1 MTFVRHSDRPAATDP
16 MLMPSK
22 PPIIAV
28 KGLTRDFPPV
38 RALDDVSLAFESGMV
53 HGLIGENGAGKSTL
67 MNVLS
72 GLIRPTAGR
81 VLIDGRAIDF
91 HSARDAQNAG
101 IAMIHQEL
109 NLVPELSVADNIFLG
124 RESRRMGLLDRR
136 GMAEQAAAH
145 LASVG
150 SSVDPRALVGG
161 LSIAQRQMVEI
172 AKALSQQAKVIIMDE
187 PTAVLTR
194 REVAL
199 LFDLIARLRGRGVA
213 IIYISHVLSE
223 VLRICDRISV
233 LRDGRLVTTRDNDGS
248 LDDAQL
254 AGLMVGR
261 EMTRQF
267 PQQTDHE
274 DQVTLKVQ
282 GLSAAGGVHDAS
294 FELRRG
300 EILGF
305 AGLIGAGRTEL
316 AEAVVGLRHRLGGE
330 MELQGRPFAPP
341 NLARSIAEG
350 VTYLSEDRQGKG
362 VVLGM
367 PVTHNT
373 TLASLRRYCHP
384 LIHSGQELAA
394 TEQHIRKL
402 GIRVGNPRQMI
413 DTLSGGNQQKVALAR
428 WLEMEPAVLI
438 LDEPTRGVDVG
449 AKAEIYRLIAE
460 LAARGLACMMI
471 SSELHELMGLC
482 HRIAVMRGGRIV
494 AIVDGPTATEE
505 QIMHLAAGVIRQP
518 QKADQSMEVSPR

>member
-1 MTFVRHSDRPAATDP
+1 MA
-16 MLMPSK
+16 
-22 PPIIAV
+22 
-28 KGLTRDFPPV
+28 V
-38 RALDDVSLAFESGMV
+38 RALSDVSLAFEAGAV

-67 MNVLS
+67 MKVLS
-72 GLIRPTAGR
+72 GLIRPTAGH
-81 VLIDGRAIDF
+81 VLVEGRHVEF
-91 HSARDAQNAG
+91 HSARDAQDAG

-109 NLVPELSVADNIFLG
+109 NLVPELSVAENIFLG
-124 RESRRMGLLDRR
+124 RESKRWGLIHRRA
-136 GMAEQAAAH
+136 MAEQARVH
-145 LASVG
+145 LESVG
-150 SSVDPRALVGG
+150 GSVDPHTLVQD

-172 AKALSQQAKVIIMDE
+172 AKALSQRAGVIIMDE

-194 REVAL
+194 REVEL
-199 LFDLIARLRGRGVA
+199 LFDLISRLRERGAA

-254 AGLMVGR
+254 ANLMVGR
-261 EMTRQF
+261 KLDHQF
-267 PQQTDHE
+267 PDRRGHD
-274 DQVTLKVQ
+274 DQVVLSVR
-282 GLSAAGGVHDAS
+282 GLSAAGGIKDAS
-294 FELRRG
+294 LELRRG

-316 AEAVVGLRHRLGGE
+316 AEAIVGLGHRTAGQML
-330 MELQGRPFAPP
+330 LNDKPFAPR
-341 NLARSIAEG
+341 NLAASIGQG
-350 VTYLSEDRQGKG
+350 VTYLSEDRHGKG

-384 LIHSGQELAA
+384 LINATEELAA
-394 TEQHIRKL
+394 TRKHIQQL
-402 GIRVGNPRQMI
+402 GIRLGHARQMI

-449 AKAEIYRLIAE
+449 AKAEIYRLIAQ
-460 LAARGLACMMI
+460 LADRGLACMMI
-471 SSELHELMGLC
+471 SSELHELLGLC

-505 QIMHLAAGVIRQP
+505 RIMHLAAGVMPKVEATDRPTEI
-518 QKADQSMEVSPR
+518 AAG